1 MTLLSMKEKTTSG
14 KPIPC
19 EHCDTGDPAVSRC
32 TECSV
37 FLCNFCVTAHRRI
50 IPFKGHQILS
60 LAEVQKLGSKAL
72 VKPSF
77 CVKHTGETLK
87 LFCETCQET
96 ICRDCTIVDHREHK
110 YNFVAEVAEKERKAV
125 LSSLSE
131 TKAKERA
138 VAEGLKAVQT
148 MKQRVQSKVS
158 EVNKEVDAF
167 FNEQVK
173 ALEYY
178 RANLKHEVATQGQ
191 VRINK
196 LESQSEVLSTS
207 LAQLKSGVDFTNKAI
222 ADGDDMKLLS
232 LKRQLTQ
239 RLAQLNS
246 AKVECK
252 PCQDEYLK
260 LQVNQT
266 IWDMKNMATLLR
278 YRPIDTQK
286 CTVSMVGGEEGVIY
300 QTLAGQKTEFLLLQR
315 DENSEPGGHQ
325 VTARATFV
333 AKGDEEKLGPVET
346 LALLDKA
353 DRSYTFSYRPKS
365 EGTVTLSVMV
375 EGQEVRGSPFK
386 WKTFPVLP
394 GVQSTYPIQPQRA
407 TRRVKGGKALVKAPI
422 VENMSSFKDGRF
434 SWKVHL
440 ASLIEGCVLEI
451 GVSTTN
457 FKMYAPWGLPL
468 CNPLCK
474 WCWNYQAEERK
485 PFRSDGQKASI
496 ISVENNDV
504 FTVFLDLETKKL
516 IIYNNRSKESEIFT
530 EVKGDDGMVA
540 VMSCK
545 ATFRIYGEPEA
556 KLVVL
561 MD

>member
-1 MTLLSMKEKTTSG
+1 M
-14 KPIPC
+14 
-19 EHCDTGDPAVSRC
+19 
-32 TECSV
+32 
-37 FLCNFCVTAHRRI
+37 
-50 IPFKGHQILS
+50 
-60 LAEVQKLGSKAL
+60 
-72 VKPSF
+72 KPSF
-77 CVKHTGETLK
+77 CIKHTDETLK

-131 TKAKERA
+131 TKAKERT
-138 VAEGLKAVQT
+138 VAKGLKAVQT

-158 EVNKEVDAF
+158 EINKEVDAF

-178 RANLKHEVATQGQ
+178 HANLKHEVATQGQ

-196 LESQSEVLSTS
+196 LENQSEVLSTS

-252 PCQDEYLK
+252 PCQDDYLK
-260 LQVNQT
+260 LHVNQT
-266 IWDMKNMATLLR
+266 IWDMKNMATLR

-300 QTLAGQKTEFLLLQR
+300 QTLAGQKVEFLLRNR

-333 AKGDEEKLGPVET
+333 AKGDEEKLGSVET

-353 DRSYTFSYRPKS
+353 DRSYTFSYRPKC

-394 GVQSTYPIQPQRA
+394 GVQSTDPIQPQGGVERA
-407 TRRVKGGKALVKAPI
+407 TKRVKGGRVLAKAPI

-434 SWKVHL
+434 SWKFHL
-440 ASLIEGCVLEI
+440 VSLSKGCVLEI

-457 FKMYAPWGLPL
+457 FTMYDPWGFPPGNPPL
-468 CNPLCK
+468 K
-474 WCWNYQAEERK
+474 WCWNYWAEDRK
-485 PFRSDGQKASI
+485 PSRSDGQKASI

-504 FTVFLDLETKKL
+504 FTVFLDLETNKL
-516 IIYNNRSKESEIFT
+516 TIYNNRSKESEIFT

-540 VMSCK
+540 VMSCEVK
-545 ATFRIYGEPEA
+545 FRRVSEPVA

-561 MD
+561 KD